1 MAGRPRAEVA
11 AREVGAPS
19 AALGAALCLA
29 LALGPAHALYPAKP
43 VRVVTPVPPG
53 GPTDAL
59 GRLLAQKMSEST
71 GQGFVIE
78 NRADDNATLGA
89 SEVAKGAPD
98 GYTLLFSANDFTVT
112 PILSKTVPYNV
123 YRDFTPIAL
132 VAKSPIALAVNAALP
147 VKNVTDLID
156 YAKLHPGKLAFA
168 IGPVGSTGHL
178 ATEMLKRTTGIDIR
192 IVPCKGPAPACLDLA
207 GGQVQGFMDPIL
219 GAQPHWKGGRIK
231 VLAVTSSRRLP
242 SELDTPTVAETI
254 RGFEI
259 YAWHG
264 LWGPKDLPRD
274 VRFTLNMEA
283 NRALEALRPRLVG
296 EGYELTLGSP
306 EEFAR
311 FQLEDMRRAAK
322 IILDAQIKAE

>member
-1 MAGRPRAEVA
+1 MAGRPRAQVA
-11 AREVGAPS
+11 VRF
-19 AALGAALCLA
+19 LAALCLA
-29 LALGPAHALYPAKP
+29 LALAPAHALYPARP
-43 VRVVTPVPPG
+43 VRVVSTVPPG

-59 GRLLAQKMSEST
+59 GRMLAQKMSEST
-71 GQGFVIE
+71 GQNFVIE
-78 NRADDNATLGA
+78 NRADGNATLGA
-89 SEVAKGAPD
+89 SEVAKSAPD
-98 GYTLLFSANDFTVT
+98 GYTLLFSANDFTIT
-112 PILSKTVPYNV
+112 PVLSKTMPYNV
-123 YRDFTPIAL
+123 YLDFTPITL
-132 VAKSPIALAVNAALP
+132 VAKGPIALAVNAALP
-147 VKNVTDLID
+147 VKNVTDLIN
-156 YAKLHPGKLAFA
+156 YAKLHPGKVAFA
-168 IGPVGSTGHL
+168 IGSTGSTGHL

-192 IVPCKGPAPACLDLA
+192 IVPYQGPAPAYQDLA
-207 GGQVQGFMDPIL
+207 GGQAQGFMDPL
-219 GAQPHWKGGRIK
+219 TGTQPHLKDGRIK

-259 YAWHG
+259 YAWYG

-283 NRALEALRPRLVG
+283 NKALGALRQRLVD

-322 IILDAQIKAE
+322 IILDADIKAE